1 MNVQAV
7 AISSQS
13 IEVRWTDWHLK
24 PEEQIPDDRV
34 YLVRY
39 NVADMSNTKYKYK
52 NATERNVIISDLK
65 PNTLY
70 DFAVRL
76 VISRRESDWSM
87 TTSQMTMETSPAPS
101 DINIRSDPDTPSSV
115 IITWQAPN
123 LPSNSGN
130 FFKD

>member
-1 MNVQAV
+1 M
-7 AISSQS
+7 
-13 IEVRWTDWHLK
+13 K
-24 PEEQIPDDRV
+24 PEEQIPDDRI

-39 NVADMSNTKYKYK
+39 NIADMSNAKYKFR

-65 PNTLY
+65 ANTLY
-70 DFAVRL
+70 DFSVRL

-101 DINIRSDPDTPSSV
+101 DLNIKSDPNSPSNV
-115 IITWQAPN
+115 IITWLAPN

-130 FFKD
+130 LNFYFFTA